1 MGNRERQAALNH
13 QVKAARNDER
23 GEGSEIGCECSD
35 LRCNGTLQLSPEEVV
50 QRRRNRKRFWVKP
63 GHEHLG
69 FERVVDRGA
78 ERVVVEMDATP
89 LSAVPS

>member
-23 GEGSEIGCECSD
+23 TEGSELGCECSD
-35 LRCNGTLQLSPEEVV
+35 LRCNGTLHLSAEELTL
-50 QRRRNRKRFWVKP
+50 RRRSRKRFWVKP

-69 FERVVDRGA
+69 FERVVDRDD
-78 ERVVVEMDATP
+78 ERVVVEMDAAP
-89 LSAVPS
+89 LSAVSS